1 MKRVLLPSLFILLLF
16 SSCVHHSPFV
26 EEYYFQ
32 ALGEKGEIVVTCD
45 AEKIKSGELDSVV
58 GESLKSDSLMKK
70 ADRITLSLIPDDE
83 DYTLSGALEG
93 DISSFWTNSGLS
105 VSSSFEKEKDGETRW
120 YSGNGASVYS
130 PENGILLFTEGSYSD
145 FYTRSYSD
153 RIKMIDDITAGKM
166 AGSALSLYVFGPER
180 LLDIGFEIPQT
191 VLSEIVMACLL
202 LDGDGDELVL
212 SGTFLMSGES
222 GARALNTL
230 LRNQVIQ
237 EKRRSGEK
245 LDTLSLAS
253 VFSYSGNAVK
263 ISGYVL
269 SQEMKQKTGNMISE
283 RIGGII

>member
-1 MKRVLLPSLFILLLF
+1 MKRVLLPFLFVLLLF
-16 SSCVHHSPFV
+16 SSCVHHTPFV

-32 ALGEKGEIVVTCD
+32 ALGENGEIVVTCD
-45 AEKIKSGELDSVV
+45 AEKIKSGELDGIVS
-58 GESLKSDSLMKK
+58 ESLSSGSLMKK
-70 ADRITLSLIPDDE
+70 AERITLSLIPNDE
-83 DYTLSGALEG
+83 DFTLSGAVEG

-105 VSSSFEKEKDGETRW
+105 VSSSFEKEKDGETVW
-120 YSGNGASVYS
+120 YSGNGGSVYS

-153 RIKMIDDITAGKM
+153 RIKMIDDLTAEKM
-166 AGSALSLYVFGPER
+166 AESALSLYVFGPER

-191 VLSEIVMACLL
+191 VISEIVTAFLL
-202 LDGDGDELVL
+202 IDGNGDDLML
-212 SGTFLMSGES
+212 SGTFLMTEES
-222 GARALNTL
+222 SARALNTL

-237 EKRRSGEK
+237 KKRRNGEK
-245 LDTLSLAS
+245 IDTLSLAG

-263 ISGYVL
+263 ISSYVL